1 MKVDGP
7 SSARHGR
14 DEMAFSTIDDVAR
27 EVSQRFGC
35 DASEVSD
42 ACRDAI
48 QGRYEDVEITEDFLR
63 AVWSSAF
70 PDVRYPF

>member
-1 MKVDGP
+1 
-7 SSARHGR
+7 
-14 DEMAFSTIDDVAR
+14 MAFSTIDDVAR

-63 AVWSSAF
+63 AVWSPRS
-70 PDVRYPF
+70 PM